1 MLQGTPIFILREGTE
16 RERGR
21 GASANNIQAARAIAD
36 AVRSTLGPRGM
47 DKMLVDSM
55 GDVTITN
62 DGVTILKEIDVEHP
76 AGKMLVEVAKTQDQ
90 QCGDGTTTA
99 VVLAGELLKRAE
111 SLLEQNVHPTVIAR
125 GYHLALVEAHR
136 LLEKEISITVK
147 PDDDAV
153 LKDVALTAIG
163 SKGSFGAREKLGTI
177 AVEAV
182 KRIVE
187 QRGGRPIADVDLIK
201 VEKRHG
207 GTIDDTELIQG
218 IVLDKERGHPR
229 MPTSIRDAR
238 IALLNSALEIK
249 KTEIEGKIN
258 IKSPSQIQS
267 FLDEED
273 RTFRQIVEAVKAA
286 GANVVISQKG
296 IDDVV
301 LHYLAKEGIFATKQ
315 VKESDLQKLAKATG
329 AHIVT
334 GVRELSASDL
344 GRAAHVEQR
353 KVGDEHMT
361 FVTGCQNPRAVTVLV
376 RGGTEHVTQEVER
389 ALHDALKVV
398 ASTIEDGVVC
408 PGGGATEV
416 DLAVKVRKFAPTVGG
431 REQLAVEA
439 FAQAL
444 EVIPWALAEN
454 GGYDAINTL
463 IDLRGAHE
471 GAKANK
477 NVGVNLTDGKVI
489 DMAQLKVL
497 EPARVKR
504 QALSSA
510 VEVATMVLRIDD
522 VIAAKRSAPG
532 GPPPGGPGGMGGMG
546 GMGGFGGHG
555 H

>member
-1 MLQGTPIFILREGTE
+1 MLQGTPIFILKEGTE
-16 RERGR
+16 REQGK
-21 GASANNIQAARAIAD
+21 GAAANNIQAARAIAD

-62 DGVTILKEIDVEHP
+62 DGVTILKEVDVEHP
-76 AGKMLVEVAKTQDQ
+76 AAKMLVEVAKTQDQ

-111 SLLEQNVHPTVIAR
+111 NLLEQQVHPTVIAR
-125 GYHLALVEAHR
+125 GYHQALEEAHR
-136 LLEKEISITVK
+136 LIEKEIGIPVK
-147 PDDDAV
+147 FDSVPE
-153 LKDVALTAIG
+153 LTDVALTAIG
-163 SKGSFGAREKLGTI
+163 SKGSFGARNKLGEI

-182 KRIVE
+182 RRVTE
-187 QRGGRPIADVDLIK
+187 ERGGKHIADVDLIK
-201 VEKRHG
+201 LEKRHG
-207 GTIDDTELIQG
+207 GTIEDTELIQG
-218 IVLDKERGHPR
+218 IVLDKERGHTR
-229 MPTSIRDAR
+229 MPLVVKDAK
-238 IALLNSALEIK
+238 IALLNSALEVK

-258 IKSPSQIQS
+258 IKSPSQMQS
-267 FLDEED
+267 FLDQED
-273 RTFRQIVEAVKAA
+273 QSFRQMVDAVKAS
-286 GANVVISQKG
+286 GANVVVTQKG

-301 LHYLAKEGIFATKQ
+301 LHYLAKSGIYAVKQ

-329 AHIVT
+329 AKIVT
-334 GVRELSASDL
+334 GVRELTPADL
-344 GRAAHVEQR
+344 GQAAQVEQK

-361 FVTGCQNPRAVTVLV
+361 YVTGCANPRSVTILI

-389 ALHDALKVV
+389 AIQDALKVV
-398 ASTIEDGVVC
+398 SSTIEDGVVC

-416 DLAVKVRKFAPTVGG
+416 DLAVKLRKFAPTVGG

-463 IDLRGAHE
+463 IELRSAHE
-471 GAKANK
+471 GPRANK
-477 NVGVNLTDGKVI
+477 NIGVNMADGKAT
-489 DMAQLKVL
+489 DMTVLKIV

-510 VEVATMVLRIDD
+510 VEVATMILRIDD
-522 VIAAKRSAPG
+522 IIASKKGGGGG
-532 GPPPGGPGGMGGMG
+532 GPPGGMGGMG
-546 GMGGFGGHG
+546 GMGHG